1 MFSKVFL
8 AQTEREMAE
17 FLPQKLAYMALHFS
31 PYGPGL
37 SNAPKNLPE
46 HSILLLDDSMQM
58 AHHDTGLVISQLED
72 LVKQFAVQAVLLD
85 FQGTYSSNAEN
96 IASCILQ
103 ALPCPVAVTER
114 YAKVLGC
121 PVFLSPPPVNKPL
134 SSFLAPWQTQ
144 DIYLEIGWEA
154 KQFTVTDT
162 GCSAVTLPNVHNLP
176 LQDKRL
182 HCHYNV
188 AVEKNRAVFTVSRTR
203 EDLAEL
209 AAEAYGL
216 GVKAV
221 VGLYQELYWQ

>member
-31 PYGPGL
+31 PYNAGL
-37 SNAPKNLPE
+37 TNAPKRLPE
-46 HSILLLDDSMQM
+46 HSILLLDDSMQLS
-58 AHHDTGLVISQLED
+58 HHDANLVTQQLND
-72 LVKQFAVQAVLLD
+72 LVKQFAVGAVLLD
-85 FQGTYSSNAEN
+85 FQGEHSGNAEKMV
-96 IASCILQ
+96 SSILQ
-103 ALPCPVAVTER
+103 ALPCPVAVTET
-114 YAKVLGC
+114 YAKIFRC

-134 SSFLAPWQTQ
+134 SSYLSPWHTQ
-144 DIYLEIGWEA
+144 DVYLEIGSDTM
-154 KQFTVTDT
+154 QFTVTEK

-188 AVEKNRAVFTVSRTR
+188 VVKNDRAVFTINRTHT
-203 EDLAEL
+203 DLAEL
-209 AAEAYGL
+209 ATEAYGL

-221 VGLYQELYWQ
+221 VGLYQELYRQ